1 MSYTEEVE
9 ATAEDYFDTRYQLL
23 KSKLKTIY
31 FFHFKTAEQPNFDP
45 QDTEYCNDY
54 GQPYPYTI
62 VYKTISNKISQEGL
76 DNLMYEVASIA
87 ELDPKFNQMLFYTE
101 IDNKEDTFWNTMFG
115 KTYQYHE
122 LIRVLRYLRI
132 YIENA
137 TVFVC
142 ANRVDRYLSQY
153 SLTDDDIDPNRY
165 VSQYGLTSNDIRV
178 KKSLNI
184 FPGVSRRDAEIIVR
198 EGISY
203 PIKRFFESQEQ
214 KLVCNEW
221 FIYFSDTAF
230 GCIKNR
236 LMQLSG
242 TCYLNAILNG
252 IILCPTARNIA
263 LQIMRKVDITKY
275 VKPLSLDVCGKKE
288 PTYLFQLLYNTICA
302 KVPLQKTAY
311 NQDIIV
317 EFSKLYS
324 IDPEGGQG
332 GHSMETMNRLLDLID
347 PNHIM
352 LGYRSQHKELSGE
365 LIGTHRFPTLTSSE
379 LFAIRDGTGDFL
391 IVERGGRIED
401 TIIHNGE
408 NFLLQFSIIRITS
421 EMNAP
426 KDTLTH
432 AVVGIKCDGNY
443 IVFDSNDGLLN
454 IDWRKVG
461 IKQGET
467 RRLTEYMKQ
476 TYDIINITKIQ
487 TVPLYIRESAVA
499 RYNSMSPEEL
509 CDGLI

>member
-31 FFHFKTAEQPNFDP
+31 FFHFKTAEQPKFDP

-122 LIRVLRYLRI
+122 LIRVLRYLRS

-165 VSQYGLTSNDIRV
+165 VSQYSLTANDIRV

-184 FPGVSRRDAEIIVR
+184 FPGVSSRDAEIIVR

-263 LQIMRKVDITKY
+263 LQIMRKVDITEY

-324 IDPEGGQG
+324 TDPVGGQG
-332 GHSMETMNRLLDLID
+332 GYTMETMNRLLDMID
-347 PNHIM
+347 PHHIV
-352 LGYRSQHKELSGE
+352 LGFKQQHKPDGT
-365 LIGTHRFPTLTSSE
+365 LIRRYSTPTLTPKDHIT
-379 LFAIRDGTGDFL
+379 LVDGPGDFL
-391 IVERGGRIED
+391 AVEEGGKVES
-401 TIIHNGE
+401 IITYKGE
-408 NFLLQFSIIRITS
+408 KFLLQFSVITIDFITAS
-421 EMNAP
+421 
-426 KDTLTH
+426 KRSSH
-432 AVVGIKCDGNY
+432 AVTGIKCDGNY
-443 IVFDSNDGLLN
+443 IIFDSNNGILN
-454 IDWRKVG
+454 IDWRGLGGNKEVTD
-461 IKQGET
+461 IFKD
-467 RRLTEYMKQ
+467 YMKRI
-476 TYDIINITKIQ
+476 YLPDIATGIF
-487 TVPLYIRESAVA
+487 VLPVYIRESTFKK
-499 RYNSMSPEEL
+499 YSKMSSEKL
-509 CDGLI
+509 CDDLILN

>member
-1 MSYTEEVE
+1 MSYTEE
-9 ATAEDYFDTRYQLL
+9 AEDYFDTHYQLL

-31 FFHFKTAEQPNFDP
+31 FFHFKTAEQPKFDP
-45 QDTEYCNDY
+45 EDTEYCDDY

-122 LIRVLRYLRI
+122 LIRVLRYLRS

-142 ANRVDRYLSQY
+142 ANRVDSYVSQY
-153 SLTDDDIDPNRY
+153 SLT
-165 VSQYGLTSNDIRV
+165 GNDIRV

-184 FPGVSRRDAEIIVR
+184 FPGVGSRDAEIIVR
-198 EGISY
+198 DGISY
-203 PIKRFFESQEQ
+203 PIKRFFESQGQ

-263 LQIMRKVDITKY
+263 LQIMRKVDITEY
-275 VKPLSLDVCGKKE
+275 VKPLGLDVCGKKE

-311 NQDIIV
+311 KQDIIV

-324 IDPEGGQG
+324 IDPVGGQG
-332 GHSMETMNRLLDLID
+332 GYTMETMNRLLDLID
-347 PNHIM
+347 PHHIV
-352 LGYRSQHKELSGE
+352 LGFKQQHKPDGT
-365 LIGTHRFPTLTSSE
+365 LIRRYSTPTLTPKDHIT
-379 LFAIRDGTGDFL
+379 LRDGPGDFSV
-391 IVERGGRIED
+391 I
-401 TIIHNGE
+401 TID
-408 NFLLQFSIIRITS
+408 FITAS
-421 EMNAP
+421 
-426 KDTLTH
+426 KSSSH
-432 AVVGIKCDGNY
+432 AVSGIKCDGNY
-443 IVFDSNDGLLN
+443 IIFDSNNGILN
-454 IDWRKVG
+454 IDWRGLGGNKDVTD
-461 IKQGET
+461 IFKD
-467 RRLTEYMKQ
+467 YMKR
-476 TYDIINITKIQ
+476 TYLPDIATGIF
-487 TVPLYIRESAVA
+487 VLPVYIRESTFKK
-499 RYNSMSPEEL
+499 YSKMSSEKL
-509 CDGLI
+509 CDDLILN